1 MKLCVVGT
9 GYVGLV
15 TGTCFANTGN
25 HVIGV
30 DIVEE
35 KITRLKKGELPIY
48 EPGLKE
54 ILIENMEKGRLQFTT
69 DIDNA
74 VKDSL
79 IIFITVGTPSDVD
92 GSADLKAVLRVSA
105 NIGKAMNGYK
115 IIVDKS
121 TVPVGTAVKVTEEI
135 KKRTSEEF
143 DVVSNPEFL
152 KEGYAIEDFIKPD
165 RVVIGADSERAEKVM
180 RDLYAPFVRTGSPV
194 IFMSVKAAEITKYTA
209 NAFLATKVTF
219 MNEVANFCEKV
230 GADVNEVRMGIGTDK
245 RIGPRF
251 LFPGVGYGGSCFP
264 KDVRA
269 LIRTARTYGSPM
281 QILEAVNEINA
292 RQKTILFDKAFEH
305 FNGSL
310 KGLKFAIWGLAF
322 KPRTDDMR
330 EAPSIDIINKLL
342 EAGAIVNAHDP
353 KAIDTARGTFG
364 DKVEFHDDQYQV
376 LNGADALMLITEW
389 NEFREPDFDMI
400 KKLMKKPVI
409 FDGRNIWSPNKMRE
423 LEFTYYCIGRHQN
436 NG

>member
-15 TGTCFANTGN
+15 TGTCLANTGN
-25 HVIGV
+25 NVIGV
-30 DIVEE
+30 DIVGE
-35 KITRLKKGELPIY
+35 KIAKLQKGELPIY

-54 ILIENMEKGRLQFTT
+54 ILVENMEKGRLQFTT

-74 VKDSL
+74 VKNSL

-92 GSADLKAVLRVSA
+92 GSADLKAVLQVAASV
-105 NIGKAMNGYK
+105 GKAMNEYK

-121 TVPVGTAVKVTEEI
+121 TVPVGTALKVTEEI
-135 KKRTSEEF
+135 KKYTQEEF

-152 KEGYAIEDFIKPD
+152 KEGYAIEDFMKPD
-165 RVVIGADSERAEKVM
+165 RVVIGADSERAKKVM

-194 IFMSVKAAEITKYTA
+194 IFMSVKAAEITKYAA
-209 NAFLATKVTF
+209 NALLATKVTF
-219 MNEVANFCEKV
+219 MNEIANFCDEV
-230 GADVNEVRMGIGTDK
+230 GADVNEVRMGIGADK

-269 LIRTARTYGSPM
+269 LIRTAKDCGSSM
-281 QILEAVNEINA
+281 QILEAVEEVNI
-292 RQKTILFDKAFEH
+292 RQKTVLFEKAFRH
-305 FNGSL
+305 YKGSL
-310 KGLKFAIWGLAF
+310 KGLKFGIWGLAF

-330 EAPSIDIINKLL
+330 EAPSIEIINKLL
-342 EAGAIVNAHDP
+342 KAGAKVSAHDP
-353 KAIDTARGTFG
+353 KAIDTAEEIFG
-364 DKVEFHDDQYQV
+364 DKVEFHDDQYRV
-376 LNGADALMLITEW
+376 LDDADALMLITEW

-400 KKLMKKPVI
+400 KKRMKKPVI
-409 FDGRNIWSPNKMRE
+409 FDGRNIWSPRKMAE
-423 LEFTYYCIGRHQN
+423 LEFTYYCIGRP
-436 NG
+436 